1 MNKLLKIT
9 LTSALV
15 VSGLFGC
22 ASKDDK
28 NNKSNNANTS
38 IKEDAEDV
46 KDDVAKTID
55 DVMDYFKKQK
65 VEIGNVQ
72 TIDKIDFAAYEGK
85 SFEVNGKTV
94 YLYRVND
101 KDENMKK
108 LIQQAKD
115 TGKITVN
122 INNKE
127 QEYRAKVKGNL
138 LMLYSSD
145 EDMNDIIKSFDT
157 YQNGTRYAEP
167 YNKPESNTNLE

>member
-1 MNKLLKIT
+1 MNKLLKAT

-15 VSGLFGC
+15 ASTLFGC

-28 NNKSNNANTS
+28 TNNPNTS

-46 KDDVAKTID
+46 KDDVEKTID

-85 SFEVNGKTV
+85 SFEVNGKTA
-94 YLYRVND
+94 YLYRVNE

-108 LIQQAKD
+108 LLQQAKD
-115 TGKITVN
+115 TGKVTVN

-127 QEYRAKVKGNL
+127 QEYRTKVKGNL

-145 EDMNDIIKSFDT
+145 EDMSDVIKSFDT

-167 YNKPESNTNLE
+167 YNKPDSNTNLE